1 MWVFSGFSTAAA
13 WIIGVVC
20 FTLAAGRLGH
30 AASIPPRE
38 EQGESCGPDGVHQR
52 FQTYYMPVKTKW
64 SSSAYRTVKFNI
76 ILNISSVFR
85 TVGLV
90 GSLCCGIYLQVLAQ
104 RWKMYR
110 FWWVK
115 PIFLCYLPR
124 IPRVFCF
131 PCESFGNLTVVQK
144 LFLKKSS
151 KIRKLT

>member
-1 MWVFSGFSTAAA
+1 MPCSGAPRPGSRGSSCFAVLWLLTVQRTDGLLRCPRCSVTRNVGVRRLLHS
-13 WIIGVVC
+13 IGVVC

-52 FQTYYMPVKTKW
+52 FQTYYTPVKTKR
-64 SSSAYRTVKFNI
+64 SSSAYRTVEFNI

-110 FWWVK
+110 F
-115 PIFLCYLPR
+115 
-124 IPRVFCF
+124 
-131 PCESFGNLTVVQK
+131 
-144 LFLKKSS
+144 
-151 KIRKLT
+151 